1 MSLRARTTMKR
12 ARRRYPRTL
21 SNITAYFQLPTGERP
36 EGVPPAKE
44 RELKYRHS
52 KKEGEVSLEA

>member
-21 SNITAYFQLPTGERP
+21 SNITAYFQLQPGKRPT
-36 EGVPPAKE
+36 GVPPAKE
-44 RELKYRHS
+44 RAL
-52 KKEGEVSLEA
+52 